1 MSRYLLVAAVV
12 VGFSVPAIAA
22 KGYHPLRRGYHP
34 CKIVNV
40 APYYNKTTIRK
51 GRRVYVTREIARQ
64 DMAIICRD

>member
-1 MSRYLLVAAVV
+1 MSRYLLVAAVL

-22 KGYHPLRRGYHP
+22 KGPHHVRRPHQQ